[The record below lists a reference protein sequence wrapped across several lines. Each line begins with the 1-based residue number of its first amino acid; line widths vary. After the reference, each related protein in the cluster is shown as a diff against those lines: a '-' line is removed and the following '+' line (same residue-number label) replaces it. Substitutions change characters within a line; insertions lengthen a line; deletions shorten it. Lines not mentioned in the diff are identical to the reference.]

1 METSSAYLLA
11 EWMGTQKVPLT
22 ENDWV
27 QLMEKHLEQLMVG
40 LSDGDELGL
49 PVGLID
55 GDAEG
60 LADGSYEAVT
70 EGLDDGAAEFSTHSR
85 WPAISPFSRIKQHLA
100 ILQISDFLGF
110 LKHSEINA
118 SHDAL

>member
-1 METSSAYLLA
+1 MDGQA
-11 EWMGTQKVPLT
+11 EG
-22 ENDWV
+22 DD
-27 QLMEKHLEQLMVG
+27 VG

-70 EGLDDGAAEFSTHSR
+70 EGLDDGTAEFSTHSR
-85 WPAISPFSRIKQHLA
+85 WPAISPFFRTKQHLA
-100 ILQISDFLGF
+100 ILQMPDFLGF
-110 LKHSEINA
+110 LKHSEMILL
-118 SHDAL
+118 HDAP